1 MSEETAFVKLTL
13 EDSYGLKSTME
24 YSDSNDPCAN
34 DIVNMFYGAMIGL
47 TFQESTI
54 LDAMLEFVA
63 DRRNTQYVD
72 INNPQDNPDY
82 RLDNN
87 TSISSQPHLDDNI
100 NISYYT
106 NRDRFE

>member
-1 MSEETAFVKLTL
+1 MSEETTFVKLTL

-24 YSDSNDPCAN
+24 YSDSSEPCAD

-82 RLDNN
+82 TVDNN
-87 TSISSQPHLDDNI
+87 TSISSQTPLDDNI

-106 NRDRFE
+106 NRDRIE